1 MQLVSCSIGFAA
13 TAPFAIKAAAV
24 EKGDIPLM
32 IGLVVLLGALNV
44 VVIPLW
50 SALLMPAGTT
60 VDVLNIAVTLVV
72 LVLAPLRLAC

>member
-1 MQLVSCSIGFAA
+1 
-13 TAPFAIKAAAV
+13 
-24 EKGDIPLM
+24 
-32 IGLVVLLGALNV
+32 VVLLGALNV

-72 LVLAPLRLAC
+72 LVLAPLALGLLICAVQAAGRRRTAITFAC